1 MTPAGSLV
9 ADFREMVAEQIAHRE
24 LLFRM
29 AHRDMLLR
37 YKQTVMGV
45 LWAVFMP
52 LVNTAI
58 FSIIFTRVAPID
70 TGVPYPVYAF
80 SGLLIWNAFA
90 SSLRF
95 AVVSLTSNSSLVTK
109 LYFPREIFPISAVIV
124 TMVDTA
130 LASTVL
136 VALMA
141 YHHVPVSPLIAFL
154 PVVLMVQ
161 ICFTCAMA
169 LLLSMANLFFRD
181 VKYLFEIAIAIWM
194 FSTSVVYPVN
204 LVHGRLGMLLRLNP
218 MTPIVDGF
226 RAAIIGGST
235 VNYTAFGIAAAVSV
249 VGLLACWLMFHRAEF
264 KFAENI

>member
-29 AHRDMLLR
+29 AHRDLLLR

-58 FSIIFTRVAPID
+58 FSVIFTRVAPID
-70 TGVPYPVYAF
+70 TGMPYPVYAF
-80 SGLLIWNAFA
+80 SGLLVWNAFA

-95 AVVSLTSNSSLVTK
+95 AVVSLTSNSNLVTK

-124 TMVDTA
+124 TLIDTA

-136 VALMA
+136 VALMV
-141 YHHVPVSPLIAFL
+141 YHHVPVSPLIVLL
-154 PVVLMVQ
+154 PFVLLVQ

-181 VKYLFEIAIAIWM
+181 VKYLFEIVIAIWM
-194 FSTSVVYPVN
+194 FATSVVYPTD

-226 RAAIIGGST
+226 RAAIIGGFAA
-235 VNYTAFGIAAAVSV
+235 NYTAFNIAAVVSI
-249 VGLLACWLMFHRAEF
+249 VGVLVSWLIFHRAEF
-264 KFAENI
+264 LFAENI